1 MENQTHFLI
10 KISQEAIKPVYC
22 VILYIRYEFPMKLLR
37 GDQHFS
43 AFDKGTVATI
53 GNFDGVHLGHQNLIK
68 TLRDKA
74 NSYQLPSVLV
84 LFEPQPREYFQ
95 LDKAPARLSSLR
107 EKLEVLRSCQIDY
120 VYCIKFDS
128 SLAQTTAI
136 DFARTYLFSRLNVKH
151 LFVGEDFRFGKN
163 RVGEVSLLQE
173 LSREYASEVHVYSN
187 FCLNEEDRIS
197 STKIRLALQKGDFNT
212 AEKYL
217 GRTYSICGR
226 VLHGDGRGR
235 QWGIPTAN
243 IAMHRISLPI
253 QGVFV
258 VQALIRSTIVYGVAN
273 VGRRPTVDG
282 SKNVL
287 EVHLFDFD
295 QSIYGEL
302 LQVFFLHK
310 LRDEVKFTSVDALIA
325 QIYDDI
331 AVAKAFVKNLTIFAE

>member
-1 MENQTHFLI
+1 
-10 KISQEAIKPVYC
+10 
-22 VILYIRYEFPMKLLR
+22 MKLLR

-43 AFDKGTVATI
+43 SFDKGTVATI

-107 EKLEVLRSCQIDY
+107 EKLEVLRFCQIDY
-120 VYCIKFDS
+120 VYCIKFDH
-128 SLAQTTAI
+128 SLAQTSAT
-136 DFARTYLFSRLNVKH
+136 DFARTYLFSKLNVKH

-163 RVGEVSLLQE
+163 RVGDISLLKE
-173 LSREYASEVHVYSN
+173 LSSEYAGEVHVYSN
-187 FCLNEEDRIS
+187 FCLNEDRVS
-197 STKIRLALQKGDFNT
+197 STKIRMALQKGDFNT
-212 AEKYL
+212 AAKYL

-243 IAMHRISLPI
+243 LALHHVSLPI

-258 VQALIRSTIVYGVAN
+258 VQVLIKSKIVYGVAN

-302 LQVFFLHK
+302 LQVFFLNK

-325 QIYDDI
+325 QINHDI